1 MDIVGVAIL
10 IVALG
15 VLAIMVEKL
24 VHRVLN
30 MNEKLM
36 VMLAS
41 RDGDT
46 AGARLLSMN
55 KPPQGRIPGVATIT
69 GGEPLPKKTGTV
81 VTFGGEV

>member
-10 IVALG
+10 VVALG

-24 VHRVLN
+24 VHRVLS

-41 RDGDT
+41 RDGDKD
-46 AGARLLSMN
+46 GARLLSMN
-55 KPPQGRIPGVATIT
+55 KPPQGRIPGVAKPA
-69 GGEPLPKKTGTV
+69 EEKPKTGTV
-81 VTFGGEV
+81 VTYGEM

>member
-10 IVALG
+10 VVVTG
-15 VLAIMVEKL
+15 VLAIAVDKL
-24 VHRVLN
+24 VHRVLS

-41 RDGDT
+41 RDGDA

-55 KPPQGRIPGVATIT
+55 KPPQGHLPGVAKPA
-69 GGEPLPKKTGTV
+69 EEKPKTGTV
-81 VTFGGEV
+81 VTYGGM